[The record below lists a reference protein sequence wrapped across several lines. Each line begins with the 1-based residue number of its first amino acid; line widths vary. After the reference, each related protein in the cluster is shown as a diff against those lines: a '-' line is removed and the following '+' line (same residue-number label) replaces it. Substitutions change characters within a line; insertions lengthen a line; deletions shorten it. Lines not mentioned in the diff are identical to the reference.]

1 MLKKWILIF
10 SLVLSLGLVW
20 AQVPIIPTRTDVSG
34 FPDWTDTNVAG
45 TTYLQ
50 LLVADAN
57 TVSPAMNFDNYT
69 NETLD
74 FKARTYGG
82 TNTVENEITVS
93 ISTNNGSTWT
103 VLGTRLPASS
113 TLTNMEQFDL
123 SAYSGSQVR
132 IKFSVAGT
140 NDSIGAGI
148 DDINI
153 RGIATAPIPLLAV
166 VPETLSGFTYEEN
179 SGPSAEQSFTVSGT
193 DLDGNV
199 SITAPA
205 SYEISLSSGS
215 GFTTAL
221 NVNHSGGTV
230 AETTIYVRLI
240 AGLSVSNYNNETVSI
255 TAGTAVPKSVTLNGN
270 VTAEPYEGGYLVNF
284 DGPTEN
290 KGGYASG
297 TINLSGLDWDM
308 TEALTGN
315 LANDFFNGI
324 RSARFSGKATSSMTM
339 LADKTGGLG
348 TLSFQYRRYGTDGQV
363 AWKVEY
369 STDAGSTWTQA
380 GSAFTAT
387 ADVQTF
393 TEVLNIAGNVRIK
406 FSLVE
411 DTGTSNKRMNIDD
424 ILLTDYAGAAT
435 PTIYATGTF
444 TDFSTFTGTPSA
456 SQSYSLSGANL
467 SANISI
473 TAPAGFQVST
483 DDVSFSSSTSVAS
496 SFNGNIYVRLSG
508 ASAGNFSGNI
518 THTSTGADP
527 VNLAVSGTVQNPT
540 PTITLT
546 GTLNNFSTTPGT
558 PSATQTYTV
567 EGVYLSGNISIAAPT
582 GFEISLSQ
590 AEGFA
595 GSLQLIPTSGTVA
608 PTQIYVRLTGAEAGA
623 FSGDISHSSS
633 GATTQNMAV
642 NGNVATA
649 PTAIVLLRPAQIS
662 LADATHQSAVL
673 VQVENY
679 PSDDFRYRLYN
690 GSNQYYPWR
699 ADTGA
704 WISSTSYS
712 AGPQIP
718 GTPSSS
724 VSWWIPFQIGSN
736 PTVVASYRDRQ
747 GPSYGSPNF
756 QTAALPTATEITT
769 PVPILS
775 SQVNFNTWNDYTEK
789 YIVLAYDAT
798 ETLIAASST
807 DLDNGAFTV
816 LVEDGTT
823 ITRIEIRDVMNNL
836 VEAVTGTWPQVL
848 NQQIMISG
856 SIDPLFNVAGLPSEE
871 YGSYTVTGQDLT
883 ENISVVAP
891 THFEI
896 ALDPEGPWS
905 PTLSLPPNFD
915 GTINVRHYSWDIGE
929 HSGLITHNSAGATE
943 ATIRV
948 EGQTLAPEG
957 EIIVNS
963 TMTAFTQEAGT
974 PSAAQTYSLSS
985 TGLSSNITITAG
997 APFELSSDGST
1008 NWASSISVA
1017 HTFNGLI
1024 YVRMNSAQ
1032 VGTYTNIVI
1041 EHTNPN
1047 ASPVSITVSGSAT
1060 PAFGPV
1066 HNLFFSEYIEGS
1078 SNNKAIEI
1086 YNASG
1091 QSVDLSRYQVELYGG
1106 GAATPGNTLIM
1117 SGILAAGEV
1126 YVIANSGAITGI
1138 QDQADVFST
1147 VTYFNGDDALAL
1159 RCLNP
1164 DTLIDVIGTIGTD
1177 PGAGWAV
1184 AGVADATVEHTLVRK
1199 PTVATGSTDWASQQG
1214 TDEASS
1220 QWIVSASDTITD
1232 LGTHTIIGGTPESP
1246 IVTITRSGDNVLLAW
1261 PDVDGAAQYR
1271 IESSDDPYTGYTT
1284 LGTTNSITYSTPA
1297 SPAKKF
1303 FRVIALP

>member
-1 MLKKWILIF
+1 MLRKWILIF
-10 SLVLSLGLVW
+10 SLVLSLGLAW
-20 AQVPIIPTRTDVSG
+20 AQVNIIPVRTDVSG
-34 FPDWTDTNVAG
+34 FPEWTDTNVAG
-45 TTYLQ
+45 TNYVQ

-57 TVSPAMNFDNYT
+57 TISPAMNFDSYT

-82 TNTVENEITVS
+82 VNAVENEITVS
-93 ISTNNGSTWT
+93 ISTNNGGTWT
-103 VLGTRLPASS
+103 VLGTRLPLSS
-113 TLTNMEQFDL
+113 SLVVMDQFDL

-140 NDSIGAGI
+140 TNLGAGI
-148 DDINI
+148 DDITIN
-153 RGIATAPIPLLAV
+153 GIATAPVPLLTV
-166 VPETLSGFTYEEN
+166 VPETLSDFTYEEN

-193 DLDGNV
+193 NLDGNV
-199 SITAPA
+199 SITAPTN
-205 SYEISLSSGS
+205 YEISLSSGS

-290 KGGYASG
+290 KGGFASG

-823 ITRIEIRDVMNNL
+823 ITRIEIRDVMNTL
-836 VEAVTGTWPQVL
+836 IEAVNGTWPQVL
-848 NQQIMISG
+848 NPEIILS
-856 SIDPLFNVAGLPSEE
+856 SNALDPLYNVSGQPSDEHG
-871 YGSYTVTGQDLT
+871 YGSYTVSGQDLT
-883 ENISVVAP
+883 ENIIVVAP

-896 ALDPEGPWS
+896 AVDIAGPWES
-905 PTLSLPPNFD
+905 DLSLAPTFNN
-915 GTINVRHYSWDIGE
+915 TIYVRLNSEVVGE
-929 HSGLITHNSAGATE
+929 HSGDITHNSTGA
-943 ATIRV
+943 AQVSVRV
-948 EGQTLAPEG
+948 EGETLAPEG

-963 TMTAFTQEAGT
+963 TMTPFYQEVGT
-974 PSAAQTYSLSS
+974 PSVAQSYSLSS
-985 TGLSSNITITAG
+985 NDLSGDITITTS
-997 APFELSSDGST
+997 APFELSLT
-1008 NWASSISVA
+1008 
-1017 HTFNGLI
+1017 
-1024 YVRMNSAQ
+1024 
-1032 VGTYTNIVI
+1032 GTT
-1041 EHTNPN
+1041 
-1047 ASPVSITVSGSAT
+1047 
-1060 PAFGPV
+1060 
-1066 HNLFFSEYIEGS
+1066 
-1078 SNNKAIEI
+1078 
-1086 YNASG
+1086 
-1091 QSVDLSRYQVELYGG
+1091 
-1106 GAATPGNTLIM
+1106 
-1117 SGILAAGEV
+1117 
-1126 YVIANSGAITGI
+1126 
-1138 QDQADVFST
+1138 
-1147 VTYFNGDDALAL
+1147 
-1159 RCLNP
+1159 
-1164 DTLIDVIGTIGTD
+1164 
-1177 PGAGWAV
+1177 GWA
-1184 AGVADATVEHTLVRK
+1184 TE
-1199 PTVATGSTDWASQQG
+1199 
-1214 TDEASS
+1214 
-1220 QWIVSASDTITD
+1220 INVSDS
-1232 LGTHTIIGGTPESP
+1232 
-1246 IVTITRSGDNVLLAW
+1246 
-1261 PDVDGAAQYR
+1261 Y
-1271 IESSDDPYTGYTT
+1271 
-1284 LGTTNSITYSTPA
+1284 
-1297 SPAKKF
+1297 
-1303 FRVIALP
+1303 